1 MKQVALPLVGTA
13 GTAGGTFISFCVQ
26 AQPVLEVL
34 SLIVTIAL
42 GILTAVWT
50 AIKIQGHFK
59 QK

>member
-13 GTAGGTFISFCVQ
+13 GTAGGTFVSFCVQ

-34 SLIVTIAL
+34 SLCVTITL

-50 AIKIQGHFK
+50 FLKIQAHFK
-59 QK
+59 HK